1 LVQRHRWHHWILYM
15 DHSMGHGRRW
25 INRNGCGLWLVDVEY
40 ALGDRYLGWYR
51 VAVDSNLNNVIIRG

>member
-1 LVQRHRWHHWILYM
+1 M